1 MHAEFWN
8 WRFYVRGEA
17 IAIRPK
23 MMKRKAA

>member
-8 WRFYVRGEA
+8 WRFYFRKEA
-17 IAIRPK
+17 IAIRPE